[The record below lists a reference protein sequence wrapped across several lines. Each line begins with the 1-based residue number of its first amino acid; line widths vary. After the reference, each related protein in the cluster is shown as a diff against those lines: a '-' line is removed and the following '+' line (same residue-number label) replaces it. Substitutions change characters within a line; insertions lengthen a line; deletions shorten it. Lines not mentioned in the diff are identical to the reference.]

1 MFNGFIKF
9 MTHHDKD
16 SVKVGDGEVKIYKS
30 SEKNPNVVRV
40 NPQFVTDY
48 VKNMVVNS

>member
-30 SEKNPNVVRV
+30 IEKKSERCSCKPPIR
-40 NPQFVTDY
+40 DRLC
-48 VKNMVVNS
+48 KEHGG